1 MAERNYTET
10 GIVPTDDIVTRLR
23 QSVRMCNHGFPNG
36 AGPYGPDPT
45 TCASCQRTTEAAD
58 EIERLRAMILEYVA
72 AETASWPPDDMESY
86 ARWEQRAGDA
96 WDVLVAESNRF
107 AT

>member
-1 MAERNYTET
+1 
-10 GIVPTDDIVTRLR
+10 VDDIVTELR
-23 QSVRMCNHGFPNG
+23 KHAEWLSSTETGYLCQQS
-36 AGPYGPDPT
+36 AL
-45 TCASCQRTTEAAD
+45 